1 VQKNPRPLLS
11 LDSGLPEDQSAQNL
25 EAMANHSSYF
35 KFDASSAS
43 GRPTSVW
50 IMLTRH
56 FQWRNPTEREIGI
69 SARNQPALF
78 NISSRHSTVDFPAD
92 GSRLNSSTS
101 RRKMVLQ
108 EIP

>member
-56 FQWRNPTEREIGI
+56 FQWRNPTEREIG
-69 SARNQPALF
+69 SALGITLHCLTSHRGV
-78 NISSRHSTVDFPAD
+78 R
-92 GSRLNSSTS
+92 RLTS
-101 RRKMVLQ
+101 LLTARG
-108 EIP
+108 